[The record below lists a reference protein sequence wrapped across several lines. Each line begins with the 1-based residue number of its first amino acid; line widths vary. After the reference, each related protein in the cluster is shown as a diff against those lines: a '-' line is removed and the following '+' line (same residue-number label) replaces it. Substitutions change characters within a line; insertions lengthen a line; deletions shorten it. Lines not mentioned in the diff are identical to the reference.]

1 MHQLLHSVRWFNHF
15 WPQVLYKLIAKIAK
29 AHTNAS
35 RSPEPLE
42 NSLDWINFGS
52 ERSIACALLDNGP
65 RRGERPVAEA
75 AQRTWN
81 RGADEKREHIGGC
94 PTRNTHLEEGE
105 LRTLAWLYAKFL
117 HDPRIHGRPSESSES
132 FQVTFV

>member
-94 PTRNTHLEEGE
+94 PTRNTHLEEGS
-105 LRTLAWLYAKFL
+105 YV
-117 HDPRIHGRPSESSES
+117 PSPGYMPNFSMTPGYMGDRARARRVSK
-132 FQVTFV
+132 